1 MSEYT
6 GLEIAVIGISCKV
19 PTAENHSIF
28 WDQLKKGFEPMD
40 ELSID
45 EIVAS
50 GVPRELAENKEYVR
64 KSRRLKSKKNF
75 DYSFFGYNKNEA
87 QLLSP
92 QTRMLHQSIWE
103 AVEDSGSDIKK
114 LENSSLFVSIIED
127 FTWQMHV
134 RSLRD
139 KLPIDF
145 YSFNFL
151 SAHHFTPALLS
162 YKFGFT
168 GLPLP
173 IMSACSSSLVAIHE
187 GCKSLLLGESK
198 YSIVAGVNFFNSKE
212 KGYLYKEGVE
222 SKDGHCR
229 AFDADSSGTSWG
241 EGVGVVVLKKLKDA
255 IKDKDHIYSIIKGSA
270 CNNDSNRRIG
280 YAAPSV
286 IGQKECIEKALKFS
300 RVSPETISYVE
311 THGTGTALGDPVEVE
326 ALTQAYG
333 LGTENK
339 IPIGSLKSNIGHTSY
354 AAGILSFIKAVL
366 CVENKQIPPS
376 INYESPNPNINF
388 LQSPFY
394 VNNKIIDIEK
404 KSSPLR
410 VAVTSLGIGGTNAH
424 IILEEAPVTE
434 KNRIENSFS
443 DVFSIAAKSEKAL
456 KKIALNVS
464 EFIENENVNIHDL
477 AYTYRKSRANF
488 DLRKSFIFDSREDL
502 IVKLR
507 DFYKGNSRIQV
518 ISPDNKPFVFA
529 FSGQGSSYNEM
540 GVQLYHN
547 SEVFR
552 NTMDLCFLAL
562 EKISDINYRKIFLD
576 DEETDQKKLDHTN
589 PIIFA
594 FQYSYAQILIE
605 TGLKPSY
612 MIGHSLGEYVC
623 ACLSGVISYE
633 EALNIIY
640 NRAKLLVGLPE
651 GRMISI
657 RIPSL
662 QLEELLKERENVFIS
677 AYNSQDSYTI
687 SGLKNDM
694 ILFEEKLKELDI
706 YFTELQAGGPYHTP
720 FTRMIKEQFKLLL
733 DSYTFKTP
741 QIPFTSC
748 ATGNMVN
755 ENSVIESEY
764 WLDHMAMPVLFDQC
778 INTILPNKDNLTIV
792 NIGPGTTVSKI
803 LKNVDVGIQTYD
815 AFNKEESE
823 YNQLLNVI
831 VSLQEKG
838 YEINWEKILPEA
850 NIISAPT
857 YPFEKVEFIDEI
869 ITNPVFQKE
878 EVREPEKEYYTYRE
892 KWEAEA
898 VDISENKTNTE
909 EGQIIVISDDSN
921 IYEKLSFFG
930 KKAIYIC
937 NQEKNSCSAELSDNI
952 LCADF
957 SDEKETSAL
966 FSDLNQKGIVPRT
979 VYFVWFGDKETEEGL
994 SYGYR
999 SIYHFVRGFDSVF
1012 FDKDLNIILIGDL
1025 FFKVKPGEKTSA
1037 IKATAYNALKM
1048 VNVEFDNITATCA
1061 DIPEFNNL
1069 SQDIL
1074 SHIKKNGK
1082 AHFEYAVREKEILI
1096 KRFEEIELPSD
1107 AFQVSSPNT
1116 YVITGGLRG
1125 LGFEVAKYIA
1135 ENAQANLIIIG
1146 RGEENAENRKIL
1158 EDYGTKV
1165 MYLQADLSDYDLLK
1179 EKIEAA
1185 QQEIGAVTGVIHAAG
1200 VGDYNGIIL
1209 RRGTDDSSVFN
1220 PKIYGTKNLV
1230 EIFRNNSLQFFLG
1243 YSSRAVSKPFI
1254 GQLGYIAANSYL
1266 DNCISNNNGVTVHW
1280 PIVAGVGMINEA
1292 LKNVP
1297 EYRHKSILS
1306 RSITV
1311 SQMLQILFKSIVSGE
1326 HLIIASRSRMDVET
1340 GYLEVTEEEDLD
1352 HVTFSKERVF
1362 TNKEYI
1368 APETE
1373 TEIKLVNIIKEVLC
1387 LDEVGIKDNMFELGG
1402 DSLKAMVILN
1412 KIKSEFSL
1420 EYSLKNLM
1428 DATDLYQISEEIQT
1442 ITDNKITLTF

>member
-6 GLEIAVIGISCKV
+6 GLEIAVVGISCKV
-19 PTAENHSIF
+19 PTAENHNIF
-28 WDQLKKGFEPMD
+28 WDQLKKGFEPID
-40 ELSID
+40 ELTID

-50 GVPRELAENKEYVR
+50 GVPREMAENKDYVR
-64 KSRRLKSKKNF
+64 KSRRLKNKKNF

-103 AVEDSGSDIKK
+103 AVEDSGSYIKK
-114 LENSSLFVSIIED
+114 LESSSLFVSIIED

-212 KGYLYKEGVE
+212 KGYIYKEGVE

-241 EGVGVVVLKKLKDA
+241 EGIGVVVLKKLKDA
-255 IKDKDHIYSIIKGSA
+255 IRDKDHIYSVIKGSA

-300 RVSPETISYVE
+300 RVLPETISYVE
-311 THGTGTALGDPVEVE
+311 THGTGTSLGDPIEVE

-333 LGTENK
+333 LGRENK

-366 CVENKQIPPS
+366 CLENKQIPPS

-388 LQSPFY
+388 EQSPFY

-404 KSSPLR
+404 KNSPLR

-424 IILEEAPVTE
+424 IILEQAPLVE
-434 KNRIENSFS
+434 KNRIENKFP
-443 DVFSIAAKSEKAL
+443 DIFSISAQSEKAL
-456 KKIALNVS
+456 RKIALNVS
-464 EFIENENVNIHDL
+464 EFIENEDVNIHDL
-477 AYTYRKSRANF
+477 AYTYRKSRSNF
-488 DLRKSFIFDSREDL
+488 DIRKSFIFESRQDL
-502 IVKLR
+502 ISKLR
-507 DFYKGNSRIQV
+507 GFYKGNSRVQA
-518 ISPDNKPFVFA
+518 ISPNNKPLVFT
-529 FSGQGSSYNEM
+529 FSGQGSSYIKM
-540 GVQLYHN
+540 GVQMYLD

-552 NTMDLCFLAL
+552 NTMDLCFSTL
-562 EKISDINYRKIFLD
+562 EKLSDIDYRKIFLNG
-576 DEETDQKKLDHTN
+576 EEIDQRKIDHTN

-594 FQYSYAQILIE
+594 FQYSYAQLLIE
-605 TGLKPSY
+605 MRLKPSY
-612 MIGHSLGEYVC
+612 MMGHSLGEYVC

-633 EALNIIY
+633 EALSIIY
-640 NRAKLLVGLPE
+640 KRAKLLAGLPE

-657 RIPSL
+657 RIPLS
-662 QLEELLKERENVFIS
+662 QLEDMLKESDNIFIS
-677 AYNSQDSYTI
+677 AYNSQDSCTI
-687 SGLKNDM
+687 SGLKDDM
-694 ILFEEKLKELDI
+694 ILFAEKLKEQDI
-706 YFTELQAGGPYHTP
+706 YFTELQADGPYHTP
-720 FTRMIKEQFKLLL
+720 FTGIIKDEFKSFL
-733 DSYTFKTP
+733 DGYTFKTP

-748 ATGNMVN
+748 ATGNTVN
-755 ENSVIESEY
+755 ENSVIKSEY
-764 WLDHMAMPVLFDQC
+764 WLDHMAMPVLFDKC
-778 INTILPNKDNLTIV
+778 ISTILPDKDDLTIV

-803 LKNVDVGIQTYD
+803 LKNVDISIQTYD
-815 AFNKEESE
+815 TYHKEESE
-823 YNQLLNVI
+823 YSQMLNVI
-831 VSLQEKG
+831 VLLSEKG
-838 YEINWEKILPEA
+838 YEINWEKIFPEA
-850 NIISAPT
+850 NIISAPV
-857 YPFEKVEFIDEI
+857 YPFDKVEFIDEI

-878 EVREPEKEYYTYRE
+878 EVSEPEKEYYTYRE
-892 KWEAEA
+892 KWEAQA
-898 VDISENKTNTE
+898 TDILENKTNTE
-909 EGQIIVISDDSN
+909 EEQIIVISDDSN

-937 NQEKNSCSAELSDNI
+937 NQDKNSCSAELSENI

-957 SDEKETSAL
+957 SDEKETSEL
-966 FSDLNQKGIVPRT
+966 FSDLKQKGIVPRT
-979 VYFVWFGDKETEEGL
+979 VYYVWFGDKETEEGL
-994 SYGYR
+994 LYGYR

-1012 FDKDLNIILIGDL
+1012 FDKDLNITLIGDS

-1048 VNVEFDNITATCA
+1048 VNVEFENITATCA
-1061 DIPEFNNL
+1061 DVPEFSGL

-1082 AHFEYAVREKEILI
+1082 TLFEYAVREKKLLI
-1096 KRFEEIELPSD
+1096 KKFEEIELPSEPY
-1107 AFQVSSPNT
+1107 QVSSPNT

-1135 ENAQANLIIIG
+1135 ENAQANLMIIG
-1146 RGEENAENRKIL
+1146 RGDENPENRKIL

-1185 QQEIGAVTGVIHAAG
+1185 QQEIGTVTGVIHAAG

-1230 EIFRNNSLQFFLG
+1230 KILKNNSLQFFLG

-1311 SQMLQILFKSIVSGE
+1311 SQMLQILFKSIASGE
-1326 HLIIASRSRMDVET
+1326 HLVIASRSRMDVET

-1373 TEIKLVNIIKEVLC
+1373 TEIRLVNIIKEVLC

-1428 DATDLYQISEEIQT
+1428 DAIDLHQISQEIQT

>member
-6 GLEIAVIGISCKV
+6 GLEIAVIGISCNV
-19 PTAENHSIF
+19 PTAENHNIF
-28 WDQLKKGFEPMD
+28 WDQLKKGFEP
-40 ELSID
+40 ID
-45 EIVAS
+45 DLTVEEIVAS

-64 KSRRLKSKKNF
+64 KSRRLKSKKSF

-103 AVEDSGSDIKK
+103 AVEDSGNDIKNV
-114 LENSSLFVSIIED
+114 ENSSLFVSIIED

-212 KGYLYKEGVE
+212 KGYLYKESVE

-241 EGVGVVVLKKLKDA
+241 EGIGVVVLKKLKDA
-255 IKDKDHIYSIIKGSA
+255 VKDKDHIYGIIKGSA

-300 RVSPETISYVE
+300 RVLPQTISYVE
-311 THGTGTALGDPVEVE
+311 THGTGTSLGDPIEVE
-326 ALTQAYG
+326 ALTQAFG
-333 LGTENK
+333 LGREHK
-339 IPIGSLKSNIGHTSY
+339 IAIGSLKSNIGHTSY

-366 CVENKQIPPS
+366 CLENKQIPPS
-376 INYESPNPNINF
+376 INYKSPNPNINF
-388 LQSPFY
+388 EQGPFY
-394 VNNKIIDIEK
+394 VNNKLTDIEQK
-404 KSSPLR
+404 NSPLR

-424 IILEEAPVTE
+424 IILEQAPV
-434 KNRIENSFS
+434 IEENKIVDDFP
-443 DVFSIAAKSEKAL
+443 DIFSISAKSEKAL

-464 EFIENENVNIHDL
+464 EFIENKEVNIHDL
-477 AYTYRKSRANF
+477 AYTYRKSRSNF
-488 DLRKSFIFDSREDL
+488 DLRKSFIFTSGEEL
-502 IVKLR
+502 ISKLR
-507 DFYKGNSRIQV
+507 DFYKGNSYIQAV
-518 ISPDNKPFVFA
+518 APKNKPLVFT
-529 FSGQGSSYNEM
+529 FSGQGSSYIQM
-540 GVQLYHN
+540 GVQMYHN
-547 SEVFR
+547 SEMFR
-552 NTMDLCFLAL
+552 NTMDLCFSVL

-576 DEETDQKKLDHTN
+576 GEEIDHTN
-589 PIIFA
+589 PMIFA
-594 FQYSYAQILIE
+594 FQYSYAQLLIKM
-605 TGLKPSY
+605 GLTPSY

-640 NRAKLLVGLPE
+640 KRANLLTGLPE

-657 RIPSL
+657 RIPLS
-662 QLEELLKERENVFIS
+662 QLEDMLKESSNIFIS
-677 AYNSQDSYTI
+677 AYNSQDSYTV
-687 SGLKNDM
+687 SGLKDDM
-694 ILFEEKLKELDI
+694 ILFEEKLKEQDI
-706 YFTELQAGGPYHTP
+706 YFTKLQADVPYHTP
-720 FTRMIKEQFKLLL
+720 FTGIVKDEFKSFLNR
-733 DSYTFKTP
+733 YTFGTP

-748 ATGNMVN
+748 AGGNTIN
-755 ENSVIESEY
+755 ENSVIKSDY
-764 WLDHMAMPVLFDQC
+764 WLNHMAMPVLFDKC
-778 INTILPNKDNLTIV
+778 ISTILPDKDNITIV
-792 NIGPGTTVSKI
+792 NIGPGTTISKI
-803 LKNVDVGIQTYD
+803 LKNVDISIQTFDTYH
-815 AFNKEESE
+815 KEESE
-823 YNQLLNVI
+823 YSQMLN
-831 VSLQEKG
+831 LTTALWEKG
-838 YEINWEKILPEA
+838 YQINWEKIFPEC
-850 NIISAPT
+850 NIISAPV

-869 ITNPVFQKE
+869 ITNPVFQKKE
-878 EVREPEKEYYTYRE
+878 TREPEKEYYTYRE
-892 KWEAEA
+892 KWEAQTTYS
-898 VDISENKTNTE
+898 SENNADTE
-909 EGQIIVISDDSN
+909 EKQVIVISDDSN

-930 KKAIYIC
+930 KKAVYIC
-937 NQEKNSCSAELSDNI
+937 NQDKNSCSTELSENI

-957 SDEKETSAL
+957 SDEKQTSEL
-966 FSDLNQKGIVPRT
+966 FSDFKQKGIVPGT
-979 VYFVWFGDKETEEGL
+979 VYYIWFGDKETEEGL

-1012 FDKDLNIILIGDL
+1012 FDKELNINLIGDS
-1025 FFKVKPGEKTSA
+1025 FFKVVPSEKTSA
-1037 IKATAYNALKM
+1037 VKATAYNALKM
-1048 VNVEFDNITATCA
+1048 VNVEFENITATCT
-1061 DIPEFNNL
+1061 DVLELGCL
-1069 SQDIL
+1069 SQNIF
-1074 SHIKKNGK
+1074 SHIKRNGET
-1082 AHFEYAVREKEILI
+1082 HFEYAVRDKELLI
-1096 KRFEEIELPSD
+1096 KKFEEIELPSD
-1107 AFQVSSPNT
+1107 PYQVSRPNT
-1116 YVITGGLRG
+1116 YLITGGFRG

-1135 ENAQANLIIIG
+1135 ENSQANLVIIG
-1146 RGEENAENRKIL
+1146 RGEENIENRKIL
-1158 EDYGTKV
+1158 EDFGTKV
-1165 MYLQADLSDYDLLK
+1165 MYLQADLSDFARLK
-1179 EKIEAA
+1179 DKIETA
-1185 QQEIGAVTGVIHAAG
+1185 QQEIGNITGVIHAAG

-1220 PKIYGTKNLV
+1220 PKIYGTENLV
-1230 EIFRNNSLQFFLG
+1230 EILKNNALQFFLG

-1266 DNCISNNNGVTVHW
+1266 DNCISNNNGVTIHW

-1292 LKNVP
+1292 LKNIP

-1311 SQMLQILFKSIVSGE
+1311 SQMLEILFKSIASGE
-1326 HLIIASRSRMDVET
+1326 HLVIASRSKMDIET
-1340 GYLEVTEEEDLD
+1340 GYLEITEEEDLD

-1362 TNKEYI
+1362 TNKEYV

-1373 TEIKLVNIIKEVLC
+1373 TEITLVNIIKEVLC
-1387 LDEVGIKDNMFELGG
+1387 VDEVGIKDNMFELGG

-1412 KIKSEFSL
+1412 KIKSEFNT

-1428 DATDLYQISEEIQT
+1428 DAVDLQQISQEIQT
-1442 ITDNKITLTF
+1442 ITDNQITLTF